1 MTVELGKMRTEQHAQ
16 TQYQEERGVGEGKGM
31 PDDITH
37 STREAD
43 EGTRAPGKG
52 IVRSQSMWVI
62 DTPKAREILQSLND
76 LIKENFPKIK
86 ED

>member
-16 TQYQEERGVGEGKGM
+16 TQYQEERGGKGM

-43 EGTRAPGKG
+43 EGIRAPGKG
-52 IVRSQSMWVI
+52 SVPTEHVG
-62 DTPKAREILQSLND
+62 N
-76 LIKENFPKIK
+76 
-86 ED
+86 